1 MEFQLRFRTKSP
13 YRTNERTKFD
23 QSNYEGSIQADK
35 SIAYA
40 TLSDFIYIREKEME
54 VQKRVIQALKE
65 LPEDMLF
72 MPIAV
77 FDSHV
82 SEGLRDASDILQQL
96 LDHILQVM
104 NAVVTYSEE
113 ENAGERV
120 PLRICRL
127 NRYVWTPKRLPNKE
141 DEEYIKEAI
150 PKFKKAYE
158 EWLKFVEINKPEEE
172 C

>member
-1 MEFQLRFRTKSP
+1 MGFQRSFHTNAP
-13 YRTNERTKFD
+13 YRRNERTKFD
-23 QSNYEGSIQADK
+23 QSNYKGSIQDHK

-96 LDHILQVM
+96 LDHTLQVM

-120 PLRICRL
+120 PLRICKLDRA
-127 NRYVWTPKRLPNKE
+127 VWTPKRLPNKE

>member
-1 MEFQLRFRTKSP
+1 MGFQRSFHTNAP
-13 YRTNERTKFD
+13 YRRNERTKFD
-23 QSNYEGSIQADK
+23 QSNYKGSIQDHK

-96 LDHILQVM
+96 LDHTLQVM

-120 PLRICRL
+120 PLRICKLDRA
-127 NRYVWTPKRLPNKE
+127 VWTPKRLPNKE

-158 EWLKFVEINKPEEE
+158 ECLKFVEIDNSEEE

>member
-1 MEFQLRFRTKSP
+1 MDFQLRFRTKAP

-54 VQKRVIQALKE
+54 VQQRVIQALKD

-96 LDHILQVM
+96 LDHTLQVM

-158 EWLKFVEINKPEEE
+158 EWLKFVEIDKSEEE

>member
-1 MEFQLRFRTKSP
+1 MGFQRSFYTKAP
-13 YRTNERTKFD
+13 YRRNERTKFD

-54 VQKRVIQALKE
+54 VQQRVIQALKQ

-96 LDHILQVM
+96 LDHTLQVM

-158 EWLKFVEINKPEEE
+158 EWLKFVEIDKSEEE

>member
-1 MEFQLRFRTKSP
+1 MDFQLRFRTKAP

-54 VQKRVIQALKE
+54 VQQRVIQALKD

-96 LDHILQVM
+96 LDHTLQAM

-158 EWLKFVEINKPEEE
+158 EWLKFVEIDKSEEE

>member
-1 MEFQLRFRTKSP
+1 MDFQLRFRTKAP

-23 QSNYEGSIQADK
+23 QSNYEDSIQADK

-54 VQKRVIQALKE
+54 VQQRVIQALKE

-96 LDHILQVM
+96 LDHTLQVM

-141 DEEYIKEAI
+141 DEEYIKEAV

-158 EWLKFVEINKPEEE
+158 EWLKFVEIDKPEEE
-172 C
+172 

>member
-1 MEFQLRFRTKSP
+1 MDFQLRFRTKAP

-54 VQKRVIQALKE
+54 VQQRVIQALKD

-96 LDHILQVM
+96 LDHTLQVM

>member
-1 MEFQLRFRTKSP
+1 MDFSARFRTKAP

-23 QSNYEGSIQADK
+23 QSNYECSIQADK

-54 VQKRVIQALKE
+54 VQKRVIQTLKE

-72 MPIAV
+72 VPIAV

-96 LDHILQVM
+96 LYHTLQIM
-104 NAVVTYSEE
+104 NAVITYSEE

-120 PLRICRL
+120 PLRICKLDRA
-127 NRYVWTPKRLPNKE
+127 VWTPKRLPNKE
-141 DEEYIKEAI
+141 DEEYIKEAV

-158 EWLKFVEINKPEEE
+158 EWLKFVKVETQQ
-172 C
+172 

>member
-1 MEFQLRFRTKSP
+1 MEFKLRFHTKAP

-96 LDHILQVM
+96 FDHTLQIM
-104 NAVVTYSEE
+104 NAVVTYAEE

-120 PLRICRL
+120 PLRICKLDRA
-127 NRYVWTPKRLPNKE
+127 VWTPKRLPNKE
-141 DEEYIKEAI
+141 DEEYIKEAV

-158 EWLKFVEINKPEEE
+158 EWLEFVEIDKSKEE

>member
-1 MEFQLRFRTKSP
+1 MDFQLRFRTKAP

-40 TLSDFIYIREKEME
+40 TFSDFIYIREKEME
-54 VQKRVIQALKE
+54 VLQRVIQALKE

-96 LDHILQVM
+96 LDHTLQVM

-127 NRYVWTPKRLPNKE
+127 DRAVWTPKRLPNKE

-158 EWLKFVEINKPEEE
+158 EWLEFVEIDKSKEE

>member
-1 MEFQLRFRTKSP
+1 MDFQLKFRTKAP

-40 TLSDFIYIREKEME
+40 TLSDFIYIQEKEME

-96 LDHILQVM
+96 LDHTLQVM

-120 PLRICRL
+120 PLRICKLDRA
-127 NRYVWTPKRLPNKE
+127 VWTPKRLPNKE

-150 PKFKKAYE
+150 QKFKKAYE
-158 EWLKFVEINKPEEE
+158 EWLKFVEIDKSEEE
-172 C
+172 

>member
-1 MEFQLRFRTKSP
+1 MDFQLRFRTKAP

-82 SEGLRDASDILQQL
+82 SEGLRDASDILQQTF
-96 LDHILQVM
+96 DHIIQIM
-104 NAVVTYSEE
+104 NAVVTYAEE

-158 EWLKFVEINKPEEE
+158 EWLKFVKVETQQ
-172 C
+172 

>member
-1 MEFQLRFRTKSP
+1 MGFQRRFYTKAP
-13 YRTNERTKFD
+13 YRSNERTKFD
-23 QSNYEGSIQADK
+23 QSNYKGSIQAGK

-54 VQKRVIQALKE
+54 VQQRVIQALKD

-82 SEGLRDASDILQQL
+82 SEGLRDASDILQQIF
-96 LDHILQVM
+96 DHILQIM
-104 NAVVTYSEE
+104 DAVTEYAEE
-113 ENAGERV
+113 ENAGEQV

-158 EWLKFVEINKPEEE
+158 EWLKFVEIDKSEEE

>member
-1 MEFQLRFRTKSP
+1 MDFQLRFHTKAP

-40 TLSDFIYIREKEME
+40 TLSDFIYIQEKEME

-77 FDSHV
+77 FDSYV
-82 SEGLRDASDILQQL
+82 SEGRRDASDTLHYIFDNMLQIM
-96 LDHILQVM
+96 D
-104 NAVVTYSEE
+104 AVAEYEAENNEE
-113 ENAGERV
+113 RL

-127 NRYVWTPKRLPNKE
+127 NKDAWTPKRLPNKE
-141 DEEYIKEAI
+141 DEDYIKEAV
-150 PKFKKAYE
+150 PKLKKAYE
-158 EWLKFVEINKPEEE
+158 EWLEFVEIDKSKEE

>member
-1 MEFQLRFRTKSP
+1 MDFQLRFRTKAP

-54 VQKRVIQALKE
+54 VQKRVLQALKE
-65 LPEDMLF
+65 LPEDTLF

-96 LDHILQVM
+96 LDHTLQIM

-120 PLRICRL
+120 PLRICKLDRA
-127 NRYVWTPKRLPNKE
+127 VWTPKRLPNKE

-158 EWLKFVEINKPEEE
+158 EWLKFVEIDKSEEE

>member
-1 MEFQLRFRTKSP
+1 MGFQRRFYTKAP
-13 YRTNERTKFD
+13 YRSNERTKFD
-23 QSNYEGSIQADK
+23 QSNYKGSIQADK

-54 VQKRVIQALKE
+54 VQKRVLQALKE

-77 FDSHV
+77 FDSYV
-82 SEGLRDASDILQQL
+82 SEGRRDASDTLHQFF
-96 LDHILQVM
+96 DHILQIM
-104 NAVVTYSEE
+104 DAVITYAEE
-113 ENAGERV
+113 ENAGEPV

-127 NRYVWTPKRLPNKE
+127 NRDVWTPKRLPNKE
-141 DEEYIKEAI
+141 DEDYIKEAV

-158 EWLKFVEINKPEEE
+158 EWLKFAKVEIQQ
-172 C
+172 

>member
-1 MEFQLRFRTKSP
+1 MGFQRSFYTKAP

-40 TLSDFIYIREKEME
+40 TLSDFIYIQEKEME

-72 MPIAV
+72 MPIAT
-77 FDSHV
+77 FDSYV
-82 SEGLRDASDILQQL
+82 SEGRRDASDTLHYIFDNMLQIM
-96 LDHILQVM
+96 D
-104 NAVVTYSEE
+104 AVVTYAEK

-120 PLRICRL
+120 PLRICKLDRA
-127 NRYVWTPKRLPNKE
+127 VWTPKRLPNKE
-141 DEEYIKEAI
+141 DEEYIKEAV
-150 PKFKKAYE
+150 PKFKKVYE
-158 EWLKFVEINKPEEE
+158 EWLKFVEIDKSKEE

>member
-1 MEFQLRFRTKSP
+1 MDFQLRFRTKAP

-40 TLSDFIYIREKEME
+40 TLSDFIYIEEKEME
-54 VQKRVIQALKE
+54 VQQRVIQALKQ

-77 FDSHV
+77 FDSYV
-82 SEGLRDASDILQQL
+82 SEGRRDASDTLQQL
-96 LDHILQVM
+96 LDHTLQVM

>member
-1 MEFQLRFRTKSP
+1 MDFQLKFRTKAP

-96 LDHILQVM
+96 LDHTMQVM

-127 NRYVWTPKRLPNKE
+127 NRDAWTPKRLPNKE

-158 EWLKFVEINKPEEE
+158 EWLKFVKVETQQ
-172 C
+172 

>member
-1 MEFQLRFRTKSP
+1 MDFQLRFHTKAP

-35 SIAYA
+35 SIAYS
-40 TLSDFIYIREKEME
+40 TLSDFIYIQEKEME

-72 MPIAV
+72 MPIAT
-77 FDSHV
+77 FDSYV
-82 SEGLRDASDILQQL
+82 SEGRRDASDTLHYIFDNMLQIM
-96 LDHILQVM
+96 D
-104 NAVVTYSEE
+104 AVAEYAAENNEE
-113 ENAGERV
+113 RL

-127 NRYVWTPKRLPNKE
+127 NRDAWTPKRLPNKE
-141 DEEYIKEAI
+141 DEEYIKEAV

-158 EWLKFVEINKPEEE
+158 EWLEFVEIDKSKEE

>member
-1 MEFQLRFRTKSP
+1 MEFQRSFYTKAP

-23 QSNYEGSIQADK
+23 QSNYEGSIQDDK

-40 TLSDFIYIREKEME
+40 TLSDFIYIQEKEME

-72 MPIAV
+72 MPIAT
-77 FDSHV
+77 FDSYV
-82 SEGLRDASDILQQL
+82 SEGRRDASDTLHYIFDNMLQIM
-96 LDHILQVM
+96 D
-104 NAVVTYSEE
+104 AVAEHAAENNEE
-113 ENAGERV
+113 RL

-127 NRYVWTPKRLPNKE
+127 NRDAWTPKRLPNKE
-141 DEEYIKEAI
+141 DEEYIKEAV

-158 EWLKFVEINKPEEE
+158 EWLKFVEIDKSKEE